1 MTDPTR
7 SGSPGPS
14 LPRHIS
20 VPDDPEP
27 RDLKL
32 WPLSLLYYLFSQALP
47 GVILNVG
54 CRIRSPVGDLLRL
67 SNLISYLLFVRDGL
81 LIGPFPLPAIEPS
94 PFRAIFVFLPNWN
107 SPFLS
112 LVDILRVGDP
122 TILDIDLLSTWS
134 SSLPRRSWFKC
145 ICSIARF
152 PCFAYFAFTT
162 TNWFELCVAW
172 SCFKE
177 MSAMFE

>member
-1 MTDPTR
+1 MELAPLGRPLSSASLAYSLPLSKMRPLASLMTDPTR

-32 WPLSLLYYLFSQALP
+32 WPLSLLYYLLSQAFP

-54 CRIRSPVGDLLRL
+54 CRILPPVGDLFRL

-81 LIGPFPLPAIEPS
+81 FIRPVPLPTIDPS

-112 LVDILRVGDP
+112 LVDILRDGEP
-122 TILDIDLLSTWS
+122 TILDIDLLST
-134 SSLPRRSWFKC
+134 
-145 ICSIARF
+145 
-152 PCFAYFAFTT
+152 
-162 TNWFELCVAW
+162 
-172 SCFKE
+172 
-177 MSAMFE
+177 